1 MPCCA
6 RPDLPGFQLAGEAK
20 RDNFGFAVAGLGDM
34 HGGDGSAS
42 ADQLTAP
49 GRGPMGI
56 TLEELLKALNKDL
69 EWEFAAAIQYT
80 QHAAV
85 ITGAKYESIQ
95 KELLVHAQEEIQHA
109 RMLAEQINYLGGTP
123 TANVEKRE
131 VSPDSLEML
140 KQDLSGEQQAIDGYK
155 ERIAQAES
163 LREYGLRRV
172 LEDILI
178 QEEEHKRDLL
188 TVVDD

>member
-1 MPCCA
+1 MA
-6 RPDLPGFQLAGEAK
+6 
-20 RDNFGFAVAGLGDM
+20 
-34 HGGDGSAS
+34 
-42 ADQLTAP
+42 T
-49 GRGPMGI
+49 
-56 TLEELLKALNKDL
+56 TLEELLQALNKDL
-69 EWEFAAAIQYT
+69 EWEYAAAIQYI

-85 ITGAKYESIQ
+85 ITGAKYESIL
-95 KELLVHAQEEIQHA
+95 KELVVHAQEEMQHA
-109 RMLAEQINYLGGTP
+109 TMLAEQIDYLGGVP
-123 TANVEKRE
+123 TVDVEKRE

-140 KQDLSGEQQAIDGYK
+140 KQDLRGEQHAIDSYK

-188 TVVDD
+188 TVIDD